1 MIPVVYRIIISNYEY
16 SGLYDNFILKL
27 VRPMFDEL
35 ETSEKQDDTQNEK
48 LLRLLIVTSACQL
61 RYSKCIQWAR
71 LLYDQWI
78 KSENPD
84 SNNM

>member
-1 MIPVVYRIIISNYEY
+1 M
-16 SGLYDNFILKL
+16 YDNFILKL
-27 VRPMFDEL
+27 VKPMFDEL

-71 LLYDQWI
+71 FLYDQWI
-78 KSENPD
+78 KSDNPD